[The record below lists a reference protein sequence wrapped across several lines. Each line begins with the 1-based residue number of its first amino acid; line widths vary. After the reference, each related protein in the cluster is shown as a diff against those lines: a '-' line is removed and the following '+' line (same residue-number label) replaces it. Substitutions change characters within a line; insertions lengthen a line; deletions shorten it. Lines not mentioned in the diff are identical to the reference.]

1 MRMLLKSILL
11 SLLLIPTCILLYLTY
26 TNYTHFDLSLYN
38 KSIIIT
44 LQFILSTTI
53 ISTVIG
59 TLSAYFI
66 SLYNIPHRT
75 ILQKLYILPLLFP
88 SYMMA
93 MIYGE
98 LSKSFMNLYGLIFVT
113 TLVSIPYV
121 FIIMYSYIS
130 SISNTYNET
139 AKVFNISATRRF
151 FKIMLPLML
160 TGIISSSLI
169 VFSDAVSEFGASVFF
184 GVDTIMVVIYNK
196 WFTLYNTSVA
206 TVLSSL
212 LVVTLFVI
220 FYIKSSIQHKSMVNP
235 ITHKGNTLQDIKY
248 GGIITVILYI
258 PVVFSVIIPL
268 IVLNKW
274 LVLSYPYIDY
284 SNLIYSTINTLL
296 FALVIII
303 ISVIFSITMIY
314 LYKSNRV
321 VSTLQYMNYAYPGLV
336 LSIILL
342 SSITSMNWYISMLL
356 MLFAFTIKYNVLMT
370 TSINGY
376 IIRIDRKMYYSAK
389 SLGKTSSWFVRNI
402 QMPLAKKGI
411 ILGSMLVFIDVVR
424 ELPIMLT
431 LRPYNF
437 ETLSTKIFYYYNSE
451 WLFYTAPYFMIMLLC
466 TIPSILYFM
475 RKINDT
481 N

>member
-1 MRMLLKSILL
+1 MRLSLKTIII
-11 SLLLIPTCILLYLTY
+11 SLLLVPTFILFYTTY
-26 TNYTHFDLSLYN
+26 TNYTYFDITQYN
-38 KSIIIT
+38 KSINIT
-44 LQFILSTTI
+44 IQFILSTTI
-53 ISTVIG
+53 LSTIIG
-59 TLSAYFI
+59 TISAYYI
-66 SLYNIPHRT
+66 SLYNIPYRNL
-75 ILQKLYILPLLFP
+75 LQKLYIIPLIFP
-88 SYMMA
+88 SYMLA

-130 SISNTYNET
+130 SISKTYDDT
-139 AKVFNISATRRF
+139 AKVFNISKTKRF

-160 TGIISSSLI
+160 PGILSSSLI
-169 VFSDAVSEFGASVFF
+169 VFSDSVSEFGASVFF
-184 GVDTIMVVIYNK
+184 GVDTLMVVIYNK
-196 WFTLYNTSVA
+196 WFTLYNVNVASVF
-206 TVLSSL
+206 SSL
-212 LVVTLFVI
+212 IVITLFVI
-220 FYIKSSIQHKSMVNP
+220 FYIKSSVQHKSMVNP
-235 ITHKGNTLQDIKY
+235 IVHKVNELRYVKY
-248 GGIITVILYI
+248 GWIISLLLMI
-258 PVVFSVIIPL
+258 PLIFSVLIPF

-274 LVLSYPYIDY
+274 FILSYSHTDY
-284 SNLIYSTINTLL
+284 TNLLFSTINTLL

-303 ISVIFSITMIY
+303 ISIVVSMLTIY
-314 LYKSNRV
+314 LFKTNKLV
-321 VSTLQYMNYAYPGLV
+321 ITLQYMNYAYPGLI

-342 SSITSMNWYISMLL
+342 TTVTSLNWYLSMLL
-356 MLFAFTIKYNVLMT
+356 MIFAFSLKYSVLMT

-389 SLGKTSSWFVRNI
+389 SLGKTSGWFVKNI
-402 QMPLAKKGI
+402 QMPLSKRGI

-451 WLFYTAPYFMIMLLC
+451 WLFYTAPYFIIMVIC
-466 TIPSILYFM
+466 TMPTIFYFM